1 MDTTHP
7 ARQCREEVW
16 QSPRS
21 GAGSADPDGP
31 APRHA
36 TPFRQ
41 PSGYRASGPDLPA
54 VRKGGH
60 RLAILAV
67 GFYDVSPETIQ
78 WQQRLSANASD
89 ESPTDF
95 NIDPEEENNSDED
108 TNEYQSLLETFDNL
122 NSLYPTTGYE
132 QLESNSTPI
141 NQITRLGPTPT
152 VSTIA
157 KLVRESLPLNKKLFL
172 VVEMILDHVR
182 VRPRLGL
189 SPLAYRPHT
198 GT

>member
-1 MDTTHP
+1 M
-7 ARQCREEVW
+7 
-16 QSPRS
+16 
-21 GAGSADPDGP
+21 
-31 APRHA
+31 
-36 TPFRQ
+36 
-41 PSGYRASGPDLPA
+41 L
-54 VRKGGH
+54 
-60 RLAILAV
+60 
-67 GFYDVSPETIQ
+67 Q

-108 TNEYQSLLETFDNL
+108 TNEYQLLLETFDNL

-141 NQITRLGPTPT
+141 NQIARLGPTPT

-198 GT
+198 DSSSFPSSYDVLLVFLISCLMSCLFDSVHNESAFVS